1 MAVSN
6 KRKEEKI
13 NTLVQDLF
21 SGNDVKAMAAIKS
34 LQANGDPT
42 VLVHL
47 AELLKTDIPVNLRNE
62 VIQLLNDLLDTEVVP
77 VMMDLL
83 RNEEDS
89 QIRQIL
95 LASIWSSKID
105 YSSFL
110 PDFVAFAIDGDFMEA
125 LECLTI
131 IENLEGPF
139 EEQLILES
147 QLHLRDYVQDDAPKD
162 PQKMHIMSEIAVLIK
177 DFDQL
182 EDDVIEDF
190 NV

>member
-1 MAVSN
+1 MATVN
-6 KRKEEKI
+6 KRKEAKI
-13 NTLVQDLF
+13 NSLVADLL
-21 SGNDVKAMAAIKS
+21 SGNETKSSAAIKA
-34 LQANGDPT
+34 LQSNGDPS
-42 VLVHL
+42 VLAHL
-47 AELLKTDIPVNLRNE
+47 ADILKKDISEKLRNE
-62 VIQLLNDLLDTEVVP
+62 IISLLNDLRDTDAITPMMEV
-77 VMMDLL
+77 L
-83 RNEEDS
+83 RNEEDAEV
-89 QIRQIL
+89 RKIL
-95 LASIWSSKID
+95 LSTVWSSKLD
-105 YSSFL
+105 YSKYL
-110 PDFVAFAIDGDFMEA
+110 PDFVAMAIEGDFMEA

-162 PQKMHIMSEIAVLIK
+162 PQKSHIMSEIALILK